1 MYTDYDGAKHK
12 FAMLSVSDRNS
23 ANQDLFTSYA
33 ALDSAGRTM
42 TIMVLNKDPDNTAN
56 VTFNLNGFNATTAT
70 AYTLDSTNP
79 GAITPSAATAW
90 SATQSFAPY
99 SITLL
104 VVSGSQPSQPASEWY
119 LNPDDLMIPASGT
132 GILHPKIK
140 SGTAPVTLT
149 SAVFD
154 AFEGV
159 RPCRGSLTLTDAII
173 TVAKPAIITV
183 NTSNSPGFCHYTV
196 TGSDGT
202 ATQIEGG
209 WIVVGKPAASLAVQ
223 SGNNQSGSAGT
234 VLSKPLTVT
243 LNPGLSGGTATGASI
258 FFTTSAGTL
267 SNGTASG
274 KSVIA
279 TTNASGVA
287 SVKLTLPVTKGTVTV
302 TAQDQFALGGA
313 TVTFAATSK

>member
-1 MYTDYDGAKHK
+1 
-12 FAMLSVSDRNS
+12 
-23 ANQDLFTSYA
+23 
-33 ALDSAGRTM
+33 
-42 TIMVLNKDPDNTAN
+42 
-56 VTFNLNGFNATTAT
+56 
-70 AYTLDSTNP
+70 
-79 GAITPSAATAW
+79 
-90 SATQSFAPY
+90 
-99 SITLL
+99 
-104 VVSGSQPSQPASEWY
+104 
-119 LNPDDLMIPASGT
+119 
-132 GILHPKIK
+132 
-140 SGTAPVTLT
+140 VTLT